1 MCFLNISVYKLLGCA
16 IKMNILEDIF
26 LWFWGCIKAVPEDIV
41 TGIIISLSFLIIR
54 TILNKCGKLF
64 SSISNFLIKL
74 QSLLGKQ
81 PEIGLEYQIVQSPK
95 YSFTEKKR
103 KNSISNDGFE
113 GIVFIIIIAVVG
125 GILALKKY
133 EDIIQ
138 VAIYGISIFFISSG
152 IFFICV
158 SAFTNKIQRSTLL
171 YCIFGILL
179 SFYTYYNAKILPTL
193 ISKIPSNFSV
203 SLLLSNP
210 KEGWYH
216 VYMFVGLLITILE
229 ILLIL
234 LLLFRMICIKID
246 SFKSFET
253 MRYLIYKTEIL
264 DSSGYLVF
272 FMIFLTLMSYVLT
285 SGLFI
290 DFIFKMQKK

>member
-1 MCFLNISVYKLLGCA
+1 VS
-16 IKMNILEDIF
+16 ILEDIF
-26 LWFWGCIKAVPEDIV
+26 LWFWSCIKAVPEGIV
-41 TGIIISLSFLIIR
+41 TGVITSLIFLLFR
-54 TILNKCGKLF
+54 KILNKCGEYF
-64 SSISNFLIKL
+64 SSIYNFLIKL

-81 PEIGLEYQIVQSPK
+81 PEIGLGYQIIQSPK

-103 KNSISNDGFE
+103 RNSVMSNDALW
-113 GIVFIIIIAVVG
+113 GILFFVIIAVVA

-133 EDIIQ
+133 QNIIQ
-138 VAIYGISIFFISSG
+138 ITIYAISAFFISSG

-193 ISKIPSNFSV
+193 ISEIPSNFSV
-203 SLLLSNP
+203 SFLLSNP
-210 KEGWYH
+210 KEGWPH
-216 VYMFVGLLITILE
+216 IYMFGGLFITILE

-246 SFKSFET
+246 SLKSFRT
-253 MRYLIYKTEIL
+253 TRYLIYKTETL

-272 FMIFLTLMSYVLT
+272 FMVFLTIMSYILT

-290 DFIFKMQKK
+290 DFTFKMQKM

>member
-1 MCFLNISVYKLLGCA
+1 MS
-16 IKMNILEDIF
+16 ILEDIF
-26 LWFWGCIKAVPEDIV
+26 LWFWSCIKAVPEGIV
-41 TGIIISLSFLIIR
+41 TGVITSLIFLLFR
-54 TILNKCGKLF
+54 KILNKCGEYF
-64 SSISNFLIKL
+64 SSIYNFLIKL

-81 PEIGLEYQIVQSPK
+81 PQIGLGYQIIQSPK

-103 KNSISNDGFE
+103 RNSVMSNDALW
-113 GIVFIIIIAVVG
+113 GILFFVIIAVVA

-133 EDIIQ
+133 QNIIQ
-138 VAIYGISIFFISSG
+138 ITIYAISVFFISSG

-193 ISKIPSNFSV
+193 ISEIPSNFSV
-203 SLLLSNP
+203 SFLLSNP
-210 KEGWYH
+210 KEGWPH
-216 VYMFVGLLITILE
+216 IYMFGGLFITILE

-246 SFKSFET
+246 SLKSFRT
-253 MRYLIYKTEIL
+253 TRYLIYKTETL

-272 FMIFLTLMSYVLT
+272 FMVFLTIMSYILT

-290 DFIFKMQKK
+290 DFTFKMQKM